1 MVIFERQTIKLFCLL
16 TAAITFI
23 SCTTTEIAKSPDPIP
38 EINTFR
44 QQPRQEP
51 LKPAGETPEFVPVR
65 ESSYPLSTK
74 TVSVSALNTPLR
86 EVLFT
91 IAKTANLNLVL
102 ERDVEPELPIT
113 MTFEDLKIENALDI
127 IFDSVDYFYT
137 VKDNIL
143 IVSALSTEM
152 FELGHPSV
160 IQNYK
165 ISVGGDI
172 LSGTSSGGS
181 GESAIKGDVSL
192 TSESDKDSYNFWEAL
207 EGTLATLLSTADES
221 EAEGQASF
229 VVNRMTGTVVVT
241 AGKNDLERAANYIT
255 NLKSVLSRQVVIEAR
270 IVEVQLSDD
279 LKYGIDWTAVGEW
292 VGAGPLR
299 ISANSFNSVVSTS
312 GPNFQIELLE
322 NDNISDLVLRALREQ
337 GDVKTLSNPRVN
349 ILNGQTSMLSVGRN
363 TTFISRVETTTT
375 TSEGSAPVT
384 TFTVDTNSILSGI
397 IFGLVPYIDSN
408 KEVTLTITP
417 IVTNLVELEAET
429 IGTGDNSVEIKLP
442 TVDLREMS
450 TTVKIPDGQL
460 IIIGGL
466 IDKKETL
473 REKKIPILGS
483 IPFIGHAFKSVDKSY
498 ENTELIIMLIPR
510 VIS

>member
-1 MVIFERQTIKLFCLL
+1 MVISNRYKAGLICLL
-16 TAAITFI
+16 IAVTAVI
-23 SCTTTEIAKSPDPIP
+23 SCSTAQIANTPDPIP
-38 EINTFR
+38 EISSFR
-44 QQPRQEP
+44 EDVHQEP
-51 LKPAGETPEFVPVR
+51 LKSEIDTPEFVPAR
-65 ESSYPLSTK
+65 ESSSPLSTK
-74 TVSVSALNTPLR
+74 TVSVAALNTPLR
-86 EVLFT
+86 EVLYT
-91 IAKTANLNLVL
+91 IAETANLNLVL
-102 ERDVEPELPIT
+102 GRDVDPELPIT
-113 MTFEDLKIENALDI
+113 MTFQDLTIENALEI
-127 IFDSVDYFYT
+127 IFDSVDYFYS

-160 IQNYK
+160 IQDYK

-172 LSGTSSGGS
+172 LSGTSSGGT

-192 TSESDKDSYNFWEAL
+192 SSSSDKDAYDFWKAL
-207 EGTLATLLSTADES
+207 EGTLETLLSTGGAQS
-221 EAEGQASF
+221 SF

-241 AGKNDLERAANYIT
+241 AAKKDLEKTANYIET
-255 NLKSVLSRQVVIEAR
+255 LKNVLNRQVIVEAR
-270 IVEVQLSDD
+270 IVEVQLSEG
-279 LKYGIDWTAVGEW
+279 LKYGINWTAVGEW
-292 VGAGPLR
+292 LGTGTTTIGTNL
-299 ISANSFNSVVSTS
+299 FNSIVSDS
-312 GPNFQIELLE
+312 SPSFQISMTD
-322 NDNISDLVLRALREQ
+322 NDNLDLVLRALQEQ

-349 ILNGQTSMLSVGRN
+349 IMNGQTSMLSVGRN

-397 IFGLVPYIDSN
+397 IFGLVPYINSD
-408 KEVTLTITP
+408 KEITLTITP
-417 IVTNLVELEAET
+417 IVTNLVALEAET
-429 IGTGDNSVEIKLP
+429 IGTGGNSVEIKLP

-450 TTVKIPDGQL
+450 TTVKIMDGQL

-473 REKKIPILGS
+473 RENKIPILGS
-483 IPFIGHAFKSVDKSY
+483 IPFIGKAFKSVDKSY